1 MQIRLAKTWPSTS
14 NRPPTLTSI
23 LLGHSGSM
31 WALCSPT
38 DAPLTGMAAHVAPSL
53 VLGLHSLLF
62 SFVPNLECVLVYYAL
77 FIWVRISFSG
87 STTTYISRRLGLT
100 LWAVLRF
107 YVQVPGQGEPCHHR
121 KPPKRQEGKHWPI
134 PLCKHPLKKLLL
146 ISYLVFCIP
155 HTC

>member
-1 MQIRLAKTWPSTS
+1 MAFNFKQAPYS
-14 NRPPTLTSI
+14 NQYP
-23 LLGHSGSM
+23 LG
-31 WALCSPT
+31 ALGQHVSSLFSHRC
-38 DAPLTGMAAHVAPSL
+38 PLTGMAAHVAPSL

-77 FIWVRISFSG
+77 FIWVRIFFSG

-146 ISYLVFCIP
+146 ISYLVFCIT